1 MALLLVGASP
11 GSITECSMHRHACY
25 ELIMNTE
32 GEGIAEIGGTEYP
45 FTPGTI
51 HIVPPNMPH
60 RKRSSGG
67 FRDLYFH
74 TDTLQPEPVSAKN
87 AFAPQKPI
95 SLADDVC
102 HTMEKILS
110 VLLERYLLHQRTD
123 EITEALYGVA
133 LQLIEEWT
141 RDTAPDHVIR
151 QLIHTITVSYSDP
164 DFHVT
169 EALTATGYSKDH
181 IRRQFHQFTGMTP
194 NEYLT
199 DIRIQYA
206 KRLLRQKNKLRLPV
220 SEIAWMCGFYD
231 AAYFC
236 RLFRKHVGVS
246 PSEYSTSF
254 LH

>member
-1 MALLLVGASP
+1 MVRVSV
-11 GSITECSMHRHACY
+11 
-25 ELIMNTE
+25 
-32 GEGIAEIGGTEYP
+32 
-45 FTPGTI
+45 FTPLEVRNRPYNSLI
-51 HIVPPNMPH
+51 SIVYLPVLPKPPAP
-60 RKRSSGG
+60 RS
-67 FRDLYFH
+67 
-74 TDTLQPEPVSAKN
+74 VS
-87 AFAPQKPI
+87 
-95 SLADDVC
+95 SR
-102 HTMEKILS
+102 LS
-110 VLLERYLLHQRTD
+110 VSSHS
-123 EITEALYGVA
+123 
-133 LQLIEEWT
+133 T
-141 RDTAPDHVIR
+141 RSCAPDHVIR

>member
-1 MALLLVGASP
+1 
-11 GSITECSMHRHACY
+11 MHCHSCY
-25 ELIMNTE
+25 EIIMNTE
-32 GEGIAEIGGTEYP
+32 GEGMAEIGGTEYP
-45 FTPGTI
+45 FNPGSV
-51 HIVPPNMPH
+51 HIVPPGMPH

-74 TDTLQPEPVSAKN
+74 TDTLQPGLISAKS
-87 AFAPQKPI
+87 AFEPQEPI
-95 SLADDVC
+95 LLADDVC

-110 VLLERYLLHQRTD
+110 VLLERYLLHQKTD

-133 LQLIEEWT
+133 LQLIGEWT
-141 RDTAPDHVIR
+141 RDAAPDPVIR
-151 QLIHTITVSYSDP
+151 QLLHTITVSYSDP
-164 DFHVT
+164 DFRIT
-169 EALTATGYSKDH
+169 DALTGTGYSKDH
-181 IRRQFHQFTGMTP
+181 IRRQFSRFTGMTP

-206 KRLLRQKNKLRLPV
+206 KRLLRQKDKLRLPV

-246 PSEYSTSF
+246 PSEYSKT
-254 LH
+254 

>member
-11 GSITECSMHRHACY
+11 GKLTECSMHRHACY
-25 ELIMNTE
+25 EIIMNTE
-32 GEGIAEIGGTEYP
+32 GEGVAEIGGGEYP

-51 HIVPPNMPH
+51 HIVPPGMPH
-60 RKRSSGG
+60 RKRSTGG

-74 TDTLQPEPVSAKN
+74 TDTLQHGPSSARSSFEPQ
-87 AFAPQKPI
+87 API
-95 SLADDVC
+95 LLADDDC

-110 VLLERYLLHQRTD
+110 VLLERYLLHQKTD
-123 EITEALYGVA
+123 EITEALYGVT

-141 RDTAPDHVIR
+141 RDTPPAPVIQ
-151 QLIHTITVSYSDP
+151 QLMHTITVSYSDP
-164 DFHVT
+164 DFRIA
-169 EALTATGYSKDH
+169 EALTATGYNKDH
-181 IRRQFHQFTGMTP
+181 IRRQFHAFTGMTP

-206 KRLLRQKNKLRLPV
+206 KRLLRQKNQLRLPV

-246 PSEYSTSF
+246 PSEYSKT
-254 LH
+254 

>member
-11 GSITECSMHRHACY
+11 GSLTECSMHRHACY
-25 ELIMNTE
+25 EIIMNTQ
-32 GEGIAEIGGTEYP
+32 GEGTAEIGGEEYP
-45 FTPGTI
+45 FSPGTI
-51 HIVPPNMPH
+51 HIIPPGMPH

-74 TDTLQPEPVSAKN
+74 TDTLQPGPIPAKSVPE
-87 AFAPQKPI
+87 PQKPI
-95 SLADDVC
+95 LLADDDC

-123 EITEALYGVA
+123 EITAALYGVA
-133 LQLIEEWT
+133 LQLIGEWT
-141 RDTAPDHVIR
+141 RDAAPDPAIR
-151 QLIHTITVSYSDP
+151 QLIHAITVSYSDP
-164 DFHVT
+164 DFRVT
-169 EALTATGYSKDH
+169 DSLTATGYSKDY
-181 IRRQFHQFTGMTP
+181 IRRQFQAFTGMTP

-206 KRLLRQKNKLRLPV
+206 KRLLQQKDQLRLPV
-220 SEIAWMCGFYD
+220 GEIAWMCGFYD

-246 PSEYSTSF
+246 PTEYARS
-254 LH
+254 

>member
-11 GSITECSMHRHACY
+11 GSLTECGMHCHACY
-25 ELIMNTE
+25 EIIMNTE
-32 GEGIAEIGGTEYP
+32 GEGIAEIGGIEYP
-45 FTPGTI
+45 FTPGSI
-51 HIVPPNMPH
+51 HIVPPGMPH
-60 RKRSSGG
+60 RKRSADG

-74 TDTLQPEPVSAKN
+74 TDTLMQSTISAKGSSE
-87 AFAPQKPI
+87 PQEPI
-95 SLADDVC
+95 LLADDDC

-110 VLLERYLLHQRTD
+110 VLLERYLLHQKTD
-123 EITEALYGVA
+123 AIADALYGVA
-133 LQLIEEWT
+133 LQLIAEWT
-141 RDTAPDHVIR
+141 RDKSPEPAIR
-151 QLIHTITVSYSDP
+151 QLIHRITVSYSDP

-181 IRRQFHQFTGMTP
+181 IRRQFHAFTGMTP

-199 DIRIQYA
+199 DIRIRYA

-246 PSEYSTSF
+246 PSDYARE
-254 LH
+254 